1 MADYDVVIIGAGGAG
16 LSAAIAA
23 TEAGASTLVFESER
37 EVGGSMSQSA
47 GMFTAA
53 GTSVQKSLGV
63 QDDPGKFFQHYMDLN
78 QWRLRPGLIRVF
90 CQASTPTFEWL
101 LGLGLRVPARRSSN
115 AHMSGLARAGVED
128 IWRGHVPEG
137 EGAGLVA
144 VLDAA
149 RRARGAEVVFSSRV
163 EGLLAD
169 DSGVHGVR
177 VDDTDVTAGSVV
189 VTSGGMAQNRALVE
203 RYYRDALEAGPDLFA
218 ISGAGSR
225 GDHVVF
231 GEQAGADMVGEGWG
245 MLLLTAYFQRHHHWE
260 AGFPPPARVTVDAA
274 GRRVMDE
281 DASYAIGAGIAA
293 DQLRPLWMIFDETAR
308 AALSPGYISWTPD
321 AVAGEARSG
330 RTLARPTLGELAV
343 AIGVP
348 AATLEATIERW
359 NSQLPVT
366 GVDPDFERHL
376 TLTAKG
382 ADPRLPRVATPPFF
396 AVRIVPGELVVTHYG
411 MRIDQDAAVL
421 DVAGAPVSGLFAAGE
436 AGGGVL
442 GPRYVGGGNAI
453 SNAIT
458 MGRIAGQR
466 AARQASTR

>member
-1 MADYDVVIIGAGGAG
+1 VPEYDVVIVGAGGAG

-23 TEAGASTLVFESER
+23 AEGGARTLVFESEP

-53 GTSVQKSLGV
+53 GTSVQKALGV
-63 QDDPGKFFQHYMDLN
+63 EDDPGKFFQHYMDLN
-78 QWRLRPGLIRVF
+78 QWRLRPGLIRTF
-90 CQASTPTFEWL
+90 CEQSTPTFEWL
-101 LGLGLRVPARRSSN
+101 LGLGLNVPARRSAN

-149 RRARGAEVVFSSRV
+149 RRAHGVEVVFRSRV
-163 EGLLAD
+163 QGLLAGQA
-169 DSGVHGVR
+169 GVRGVR
-177 VDDTDVTAGSVV
+177 VDDTDLTAGAVIV
-189 VTSGGMAQNRALVE
+189 ASGGMAQNRALVE
-203 RYYRDALEAGPDLFA
+203 RYYPDVLEAGPDLFA
-218 ISGAGSR
+218 VSGAGSR
-225 GDHVVF
+225 GDHVAF
-231 GEQAGADMVGEGWG
+231 AGQAGADMVGEGWG
-245 MLLLTAYFQRHHHWE
+245 MLLLTAYFQRHHHWQ
-260 AGFPPPARVTVDAA
+260 AGFPPAARVTVDAA

-281 DASYAIGAGIAA
+281 DASYAVGAGIAA
-293 DQLRPLWMIFDETAR
+293 DQLRPLWMIFDEAAR
-308 AALSPGYISWTPD
+308 SGLAPGYISWTPE
-321 AVAGEARSG
+321 AVAAQARSG
-330 RTLARPTLGELAV
+330 RTFARATLGELAA
-343 AIGVP
+343 AIAVP

-376 TLTAKG
+376 TLGAKG
-382 ADPRLPRVATPPFF
+382 ADPRLPRIAAPPYY

-411 MRIDQDAAVL
+411 MRINQDAAVL
-421 DVAGAPVSGLFAAGE
+421 GTAGAPIGGLFAAGE

-466 AARQASTR
+466 AAGQASTR